1 MAAVEK
7 LVFAHGPILSGKL
20 VCLLWYQQPT
30 TNNQQQQHGTPP
42 RTRARSVTLMLVLV
56 LRTRRARSWVSHQ
69 SEHNRFQT
77 SGWFQNLASRWASFP
92 WLLSKT
98 CWRYFDIASFSTVE
112 GTFAYDSH
120 YRSFVNIRAHFR
132 CDWRRPSWLGGDAGQ
147 GVPQG
152 CMQLSCL
159 RQHACRLVGLLGK
172 TKVELALFWLTL
184 VVNAN
189 DMFFHRVF
197 KFVIRTKKMPFS
209 RRTLW
214 TLEISLQAALVVQ
227 SGMKSISPLWDL
239 TTFRWDADIWIDS
252 MHNLVLNM
260 TPGRPSAASHFSN
273 RLLRTSVSL
282 FVRYTLLPFM
292 RREVLAPREIYHA
305 ARQGWAESLLL
316 YHIPTHNHR
325 LIWRALW
332 SHSASV
338 KDTIHFFHSQWA
350 LTFFFFSFRTTK
362 SSSARKVT
370 ENTKNFTIGGKKFMP
385 GMILKDGDAGPA
397 TSRKWLTHL
406 CFVFIVLSSST

>member
-1 MAAVEK
+1 MLIFELIPCTASSWIW
-7 LVFAHGPILSGKL
+7 LQGGHPQLPIFPI
-20 VCLLWYQQPT
+20 VYC
-30 TNNQQQQHGTPP
+30 
-42 RTRARSVTLMLVLV
+42 AR
-56 LRTRRARSWVSHQ
+56 
-69 SEHNRFQT
+69 
-77 SGWFQNLASRWASFP
+77 
-92 WLLSKT
+92 
-98 CWRYFDIASFSTVE
+98 
-112 GTFAYDSH
+112 
-120 YRSFVNIRAHFR
+120 
-132 CDWRRPSWLGGDAGQ
+132 
-147 GVPQG
+147 
-152 CMQLSCL
+152 
-159 RQHACRLVGLLGK
+159 
-172 TKVELALFWLTL
+172 
-184 VVNAN
+184 
-189 DMFFHRVF
+189 
-197 KFVIRTKKMPFS
+197 
-209 RRTLW
+209 
-214 TLEISLQAALVVQ
+214 
-227 SGMKSISPLWDL
+227 
-239 TTFRWDADIWIDS
+239 
-252 MHNLVLNM
+252 
-260 TPGRPSAASHFSN
+260 
-273 RLLRTSVSL
+273 VSL

-406 CFVFIVLSSST
+406 CFVFISFFFLCVLSSST